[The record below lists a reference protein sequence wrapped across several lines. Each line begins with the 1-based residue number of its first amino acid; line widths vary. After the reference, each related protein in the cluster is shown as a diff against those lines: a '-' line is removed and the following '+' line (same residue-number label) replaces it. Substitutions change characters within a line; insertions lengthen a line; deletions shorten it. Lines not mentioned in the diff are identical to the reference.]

1 MTDPAHSH
9 AHNDGKWRTI
19 ALVLL
24 PIVGILLVIVAIYL
38 VRPRDPGV
46 VTVVYADGQAGAA
59 SVNVGDVLDATNPR
73 SPVEPRLGYRYKV
86 FIEDESEDR
95 TSGIAKIGGR
105 ATFVPDARRGQ
116 TALVDV
122 TRVRDRVVD
131 AVLVRVLSKIDMPP
145 KPAAVPFEPRPGD
158 PAAHVVP
165 GAEFDVVVSEPSSK
179 NPETEGV
186 AKVAGLVVFV
196 KGATTIG
203 ERVNIHVVERRE
215 RMAFAELSGK
225 PAGDGPLPSSSAA
238 PVRRAFQPR
247 PDDPAAHV
255 VPGAEF
261 DVVVSEPSSK
271 NSETEGVAK
280 VAGLVVF
287 VKGATAIGERVN
299 IRVVERR
306 DRMAFAELSGKPA
319 GDGPLPSSS
328 PAPVRRVF
336 QPRPDDRASAI
347 VPGAELDLVVTE
359 NSEKNPG
366 VEGVARYEGLVVFV
380 QGATT
385 IGERLNVRIVD
396 RRERSATAVPTGK
409 PVGAAAQPVPPAG
422 DVVRR
427 VFAPAAAQSS
437 APHVVAGAELDLEIV
452 DLSKKNP
459 LTEGVAKVDGLV
471 VFVQGATNVGQTV
484 RARISARRERMAF
497 ADAIAPAN
505 P

>member
-1 MTDPAHSH
+1 MTDPALSH

-46 VTVVYADGQAGAA
+46 VTVVYADGQAGAS

-73 SPVEPRLGYRYKV
+73 APVEPRLGYRYKV

-131 AVLVRVLSKIDMPP
+131 AVLVRVLSKVDLPP
-145 KPAAVPFEPRPGD
+145 KPVAAPFEPRPGD

-165 GAEFDVVVSEPSSK
+165 GAEFDVVISEPSSK

-196 KGATTIG
+196 QGATSIG
-203 ERVNIHVVERRE
+203 QRVNVRVVDRRE
-215 RMAFAELSGK
+215 
-225 PAGDGPLPSSSAA
+225 
-238 PVRRAFQPR
+238 
-247 PDDPAAHV
+247 
-255 VPGAEF
+255 
-261 DVVVSEPSSK
+261 
-271 NSETEGVAK
+271 
-280 VAGLVVF
+280 
-287 VKGATAIGERVN
+287 
-299 IRVVERR
+299 
-306 DRMAFAELSGKPA
+306 RMAFAELSGKPA

-347 VPGAELDLVVTE
+347 VPGAERDLDVTE

-380 QGATT
+380 QGVST
-385 IGERLNVRIVD
+385 IGERVNVRIVD

-409 PVGAAAQPVPPAG
+409 PAGAAAQPVPPAG

-427 VFAPAAAQSS
+427 VFAPAAAHSS
-437 APHVVAGAELDLEIV
+437 APQVVAGAELDLEIV
-452 DLSKKNP
+452 ELSKKNP

-471 VFVQGATNVGQTV
+471 VFVDGATTVGQTV
-484 RARISARRERMAF
+484 RARIVARRERMAF
-497 ADAIAPAN
+497 AETISPAT